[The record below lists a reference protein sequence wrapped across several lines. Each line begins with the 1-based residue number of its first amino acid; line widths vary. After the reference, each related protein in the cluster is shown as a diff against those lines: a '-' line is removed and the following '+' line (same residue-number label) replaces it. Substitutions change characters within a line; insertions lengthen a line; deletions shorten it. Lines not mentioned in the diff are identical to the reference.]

1 MNRKKLSL
9 LCFIDSLN
17 SGGAQK
23 QMVHLS
29 NGLSKFYDVTLLKY
43 HGLEFFSEK
52 VDKNVKLVTIEH
64 KNQFVRFF
72 KIISFLYKMKPRF
85 IISFLRGPNNYSLIY
100 KLLFFWRKNILIVG
114 ERNLNVGNFRFKDF
128 MSRALYFK
136 ANHIV
141 CNSNAQ
147 KIRLKHI
154 FGKKLVFIPNGT
166 KFNGSE
172 KIDYTKET
180 KTKFIVAARL
190 MNQKNPMGLLKSIK
204 NIDNICIHWF
214 GEVFKSYP
222 IYKECINFIK
232 SNNLENKFILHPPSS
247 DIYKE
252 MVKYDALI
260 LPSFYEGC
268 PNAIIDAMFCG
279 LPVLASK
286 VSDNEMYLNHQN
298 ELLFDP
304 YDKFDI
310 IKKIKYFKSLNNHEI
325 ASIGK
330 KNKIKAFEYFNHKN
344 MVNSYNK
351 LIS

>member
-1 MNRKKLSL
+1 MLKFLRFKIILIILLGIILSSKITIESYAFWFFLVSLRLVYFNLYESKKLSL

-29 NGLSKFYDVTLLKY
+29 NGFSKFYDVTLLKY

-114 ERNLNVGNFRFKDF
+114 ERNLNVGNFKFKDF

-147 KIRLKHI
+147 K
-154 FGKKLVFIPNGT
+154 
-166 KFNGSE
+166 
-172 KIDYTKET
+172 
-180 KTKFIVAARL
+180 
-190 MNQKNPMGLLKSIK
+190 
-204 NIDNICIHWF
+204 
-214 GEVFKSYP
+214 
-222 IYKECINFIK
+222 
-232 SNNLENKFILHPPSS
+232 
-247 DIYKE
+247 
-252 MVKYDALI
+252 
-260 LPSFYEGC
+260 
-268 PNAIIDAMFCG
+268 
-279 LPVLASK
+279 
-286 VSDNEMYLNHQN
+286 
-298 ELLFDP
+298 
-304 YDKFDI
+304 
-310 IKKIKYFKSLNNHEI
+310 
-325 ASIGK
+325 
-330 KNKIKAFEYFNHKN
+330 
-344 MVNSYNK
+344 
-351 LIS
+351 